1 MKRIIINLI
10 GWTSLLSIIGC
21 SSTQQK
27 TTEHKQPNIIFIMS
41 DDHATN
47 AISAYGGR
55 LAEQFPDLTPNIDRI
70 ANEGMI
76 MQNTFCTNAICGP
89 SRAAILTGKFSHQ
102 NGFFK
107 NESGGDFDGSQQ
119 TFPKLLQKA
128 GYQTAV
134 IGKWHLGT
142 VPTGFD
148 YSKVMI
154 NHGGQGTYHNTVFL
168 ENGQDTIKETR
179 FHSSRQVWEDAK
191 KWLTKGRDDKKPF
204 MLMYQFKAPHRP
216 WTPDEQFQ
224 HVFDD
229 VEIVEPETFND
240 TYENKIAAGNTWM
253 TIERNLNRKD
263 LKVHPEHPEKMTKQ
277 EINAWYKYGNNN
289 EEPWSP
295 NDELKGQAL
304 KKWKYQK
311 YMKEYLGCVKGVD
324 HYIGEM
330 LDYLEESG
338 LAENTIVIY
347 TSDQGFY
354 LGEHG
359 WFDKRMMYEE
369 SFKMPF
375 VIKYPNHIQPKSKS
389 TKLAMNVDF
398 APTLLDFAGVEVPED
413 MQGKSFRNILEGGN
427 GEDEWRDAVYYHYYE
442 FPWWHHVLPH
452 YGVRT
457 EKYKLI
463 HYYYNPEIAKDQWRE
478 NDWELFD
485 LEKDPNELNNLYGR
499 PEYKE
504 ITAQLKAKLVE
515 LQKEY
520 QEDSKEEM
528 MHKTDVKIGRVYE
541 HNKYSK

>member
-1 MKRIIINLI
+1 MNRILINL
-10 GWTSLLSIIGC
+10 TVLSAFITLFGC
-21 SSTQQK
+21 AKNTHE
-27 TTEHKQPNIIFIMS
+27 TTKAKQPNIIFIMS

-55 LAEQFPDLTPNIDRI
+55 LAEQFPDLTPNIDRL

-89 SRAAILTGKFSHQ
+89 SRAAILTGKFSHV

-107 NESGGDFDGSQQ
+107 NESGGDFDGTQQ

-142 VPTGFD
+142 APTGFN

-168 ENGQDTIKETR
+168 ENGKDTVQENS
-179 FHSSRQVWEDAK
+179 FHSTRQVWEDAK
-191 KWLTKGRDDKKPF
+191 KWLTGGRDQEKPF

-240 TYENKIAAGNTWM
+240 TYEGKIAAGNTWQ

-263 LKVHPEHPEKMTKQ
+263 LKVAPPHPETMTKK
-277 EINAWYKYGNNN
+277 EIAAWYKYGNNN

-330 LDYLEESG
+330 LNYLDENG

-375 VIKYPNHIQPKSKS
+375 LIRYPNHIAPKTVSK
-389 TKLAMNVDF
+389 KLAMNVDF
-398 APTLLDFAGVEVPED
+398 APTLLDFAGVEIPSDIQGRSIKSIVEGEEPEND
-413 MQGKSFRNILEGGN
+413 
-427 GEDEWRDAVYYHYYE
+427 WRDAVYYHYYE

-457 EKYKLI
+457 ERYKLI
-463 HYYYNPEIAKDQWRE
+463 HFYYNPEIAKEQWRE

-485 LEKDPNELNNLYGR
+485 LEKDPNELHNLYGKAGY
-499 PEYKE
+499 EE
-504 ITAQLKAKLVE
+504 ITQQLKTKLQAM
-515 LQKEY
+515 QKEY
-520 QEDSKEEM
+520 NEDSQEDM
-528 MHKTDVKIGRVYE
+528 MKKTDIRIGRVYE
-541 HNKYSK
+541 HAKYGK

>member
-1 MKRIIINLI
+1 MKRIVISFLSLI
-10 GWTSLLSIIGC
+10 TAMFALVGC
-21 SSTQQK
+21 AQK
-27 TTEHKQPNIIFIMS
+27 KEQKQPNIIFIMS
-41 DDHATN
+41 DDHSSE

-55 LAEQFPDLTPNIDRI
+55 LAQQFPDLTPNIDRI
-70 ANEGMI
+70 ANEGTI

-119 TFPKLLQKA
+119 TFPKLLQNA

-142 VPTGFD
+142 APTGFD

-154 NHGGQGTYHNTVFL
+154 NHGGQGTYHNTIFL
-168 ENGQDTIKETR
+168 ENGTDTLEETR
-179 FHSSRQVWEDAK
+179 FHSTRQVWEDAK
-191 KWLTKGRDDKKPF
+191 KWLTKGRNEEKPF

-229 VEIVEPETFND
+229 VEIAEPETFND
-240 TYENKIAAGNTWM
+240 TYEGKVAAGDTWM

-263 LKVHPEHPEKMTKQ
+263 LKVHPENIKDMTKK

-330 LDYLEESG
+330 LNYLDENG

-369 SFKMPF
+369 AYRMPF
-375 VIKYPNHIQPKSKS
+375 LIRYPNHIKANNVNKNL
-389 TKLAMNVDF
+389 TMNVDF
-398 APTLLDFAGVEVPED
+398 APTLLDYAGVDVPSD
-413 MQGKSFRNILEGGN
+413 IQGKSFRTVLED
-427 GEDEWRDAVYYHYYE
+427 EDAEWRDAVYYHYYE
-442 FPWWHHVLPH
+442 FPWWHHVRPH
-452 YGVRT
+452 YGLRT
-457 EKYKLI
+457 DRYKLI
-463 HYYYNPEIAKDQWRE
+463 HFYYNPEAAKNTWIDE
-478 NDWELFD
+478 DYELFD
-485 LEKDPNELNNLYGR
+485 LENDPNELNNLYGKAGY
-499 PEYKE
+499 EE
-504 ITAQLKAKLVE
+504 ITAQLKAKMDQ
-515 LQKEY
+515 LQKDY
-520 QEDSKEEM
+520 KEDSREEM
-528 MHKTDVKIGRVYE
+528 MKKTDIKVGRVYE
-541 HNKYSK
+541 HANYSNTKKSK

>member
-1 MKRIIINLI
+1 MKKILTLYPIFLGILLFGSCSKIN
-10 GWTSLLSIIGC
+10 T
-21 SSTQQK
+21 TQS
-27 TTEHKQPNIIFIMS
+27 EYKQPNIIFIMS

-55 LAEQFPDLTPNIDRI
+55 LAEQFPDLTPNIDRL

-76 MQNTFCTNAICGP
+76 MQNTYCTNAICGP
-89 SRAAILTGKFSHQ
+89 SRAAILTGKFSHV

-107 NESGGDFDGSQQ
+107 NESGGDFDGTQQ

-142 VPTGFD
+142 APTGFD

-154 NHGGQGTYHNTVFL
+154 NHGGQGTYFNTVFL
-168 ENGQDTIKETR
+168 ENGQDTVKETR
-179 FHSSRQVWEDAK
+179 FHSTRQVWEDAK
-191 KWLTKGRDDKKPF
+191 KWLTKGRDEEKPF

-216 WTPDEQFQ
+216 WEPDPQFQ

-229 VEIVEPETFND
+229 VEIMEPETFND
-240 TYENKIAAGNTWM
+240 TYEGKVAAGNTWQ

-263 LKVHPEHPEKMTKQ
+263 LKVHPENIETMSKK
-277 EINAWYKYGNNN
+277 EIAAWYKYGNNN

-295 NDELKGQAL
+295 NATLKGQAL

-330 LDYLEESG
+330 LNYLDENG

-375 VIKYPNHIQPKSKS
+375 LIRYPEHIAPKTVSN
-389 TKLAMNVDF
+389 KLAMNVDF
-398 APTLLDFAGVEVPED
+398 APTLLDFAGVNIPSD
-413 MQGKSFRNILEGGN
+413 IQGKSFKSIVEG
-427 GEDEWRDAVYYHYYE
+427 EEVDEWRDAVYYHYYE

-452 YGVRT
+452 YGIRT

-463 HYYYNPEIAKDQWRE
+463 HFYYNPEIAKNEWRE

-485 LEKDPNELNNLYGR
+485 LEKDPNELNNLYGK
-499 PEYKE
+499 EGYEE
-504 ITAQLKAKLVE
+504 ITAQLKE
-515 LQKEY
+515 RLQNVQSEY
-520 QEDSKEEM
+520 NEDSPEKM
-528 MHKTDVKIGRVYE
+528 MKKTDVRIGRVYE
-541 HNKYSK
+541 YNKHMK